1 MVLTIK
7 CEDNAN
13 ETMINL
19 ALTAGGSIL
28 NGKNELN
35 DDGVYKGRAYG
46 LVQYNGDFILS
57 DEWFNGQPNDIN
69 TIIGAVE
76 KASGIRLK
84 FNSQMLSSRPAIITS
99 YEIVNHEQYN
109 ETVGKTMMYMQHVEA
124 SYVSNHGAGYPIK
137 G

>member
-46 LVQYNGDFILS
+46 L
-57 DEWFNGQPNDIN
+57 
-69 TIIGAVE
+69 
-76 KASGIRLK
+76 
-84 FNSQMLSSRPAIITS
+84 
-99 YEIVNHEQYN
+99 
-109 ETVGKTMMYMQHVEA
+109 
-124 SYVSNHGAGYPIK
+124 
-137 G
+137 